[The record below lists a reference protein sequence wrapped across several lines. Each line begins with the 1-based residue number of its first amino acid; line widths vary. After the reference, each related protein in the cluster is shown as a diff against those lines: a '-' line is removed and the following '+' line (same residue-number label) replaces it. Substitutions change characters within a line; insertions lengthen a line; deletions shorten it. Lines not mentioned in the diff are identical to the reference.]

1 MHPAGSQGKCGL
13 RADLDTGAQVV
24 SRGGSGSGEREVKH
38 SACRNWGCDEHS
50 PPHVAKYKGFIP
62 VLPVHSNVKCACV
75 SLRMFKWA
83 QHLAELWQ
91 CLLSTYPL
99 TQVLI

>member
-1 MHPAGSQGKCGL
+1 MGRERLSIQLVG
-13 RADLDTGAQVV
+13 TG
-24 SRGGSGSGEREVKH
+24 GG
-38 SACRNWGCDEHS
+38 DEHS

-75 SLRMFKWA
+75 SLRTFKWA

>member
-38 SACRNWGCDEHS
+38 SACRNWG
-50 PPHVAKYKGFIP
+50 G
-62 VLPVHSNVKCACV
+62 
-75 SLRMFKWA
+75 
-83 QHLAELWQ
+83 
-91 CLLSTYPL
+91 
-99 TQVLI
+99 